1 MQSSHVHRERLHQLI
16 DEMNDDQAAVLL
28 MDLEEPRPP
37 LTDQEREAIANARQ
51 ELRDGRGISLEEA
64 MKRLRAAG

>member
-1 MQSSHVHRERLHQLI
+1 MSSKERLHQLI
-16 DEMNDDQAAVLL
+16 DEMTDDQAAVLL
-28 MDLEEPRPP
+28 MDLQEPRPP

-51 ELRDGRGISLEEA
+51 ELRDGRGIPLDEA

>member
-1 MQSSHVHRERLHQLI
+1 MSSKERLHQLI

-28 MDLEEPRPP
+28 LDLQEPRPP

-51 ELRDGRGISLEEA
+51 ELRDGRGIPLDEA

>member
-1 MQSSHVHRERLHQLI
+1 MSSKERLHQLI

-28 MDLEEPRPP
+28 LDLQEPRPP

-51 ELRDGRGISLEEA
+51 ELRDGRGIPLDEA
-64 MKRLRAAG
+64 MKRLRGA

>member
-1 MQSSHVHRERLHQLI
+1 MSSKERLHQLI
-16 DEMNDDQAAVLL
+16 DEMTDDQAAVLL
-28 MDLEEPRPP
+28 LDLQEPRPP

-51 ELRDGRGISLEEA
+51 ELRDGRGIPLDEA